1 MSPSRK
7 GQKVDE
13 LLDMSTK
20 ELSRLQVM
28 QGLAEKRLSQ
38 KEAAKMLDLSVRQ
51 VKRLRSAY
59 RRSGAAG
66 LVSKRRGRPS
76 ANQLDEKLKHKVL
89 NFLHG
94 KYKGFGPT
102 LACEKLVE
110 IEKLSISDESVRQI
124 MIAEDLWKP
133 HKIAKLVVH
142 QMRERRACFGEL
154 VQMDGSPHAWFEDR
168 GPACTLLVLID
179 DATGKL
185 LGLLF
190 ADQESFHNYARLVRT
205 YLERY
210 GKPLAFYTDKHGV
223 FRVNQVSREKGDAQ
237 TQFGRAMQEL
247 DIELLC
253 ANSPQAKG
261 RIERANQTLQ
271 DRLVKEMRLLHISNP
286 EQGNAYL
293 PKFLEDFNSRFAFSP
308 RSSNNVHRPLT
319 VRENLNHILAWQ
331 ESRLLSKN
339 LTLQFNKVVYQ
350 IQTKPG
356 SYALRNAHVTVCE
369 NAQAAISI
377 LYQSRELPFTI
388 FHKQEHLAKIVDS
401 KSVDLALP
409 AKTFIP
415 APDHPWRHRHLFS
428 TPEPASRS

>member
-13 LLDMSTK
+13 LLRMSTK
-20 ELSRLQVM
+20 ELSRLEVM
-28 QGLAEKRLSQ
+28 QRLAEKRLSQ

-190 ADQESFHNYARLVRT
+190 VDQESFHNYGRLVRT

-293 PKFLEDFNSRFAFSP
+293 PKFLEDFNSRFAFPP
-308 RSSNNVHRPLT
+308 RSSNNVHRPLKAL
-319 VRENLNHILAWQ
+319 ENLNHILSWQ
-331 ESRLLSKN
+331 ESRLLS
-339 LTLQFNKVVYQ
+339 T
-350 IQTKPG
+350 
-356 SYALRNAHVTVCE
+356 S
-369 NAQAAISI
+369 
-377 LYQSRELPFTI
+377 SRCPSGRT
-388 FHKQEHLAKIVDS
+388 
-401 KSVDLALP
+401 
-409 AKTFIP
+409 
-415 APDHPWRHRHLFS
+415 
-428 TPEPASRS
+428 